1 MAYTYTL
8 KDIIEITGVTK
19 RTLHYYDEIGLLV
32 PNKNDKNYRV
42 YKQQDLEKLQKILI
56 LKSFD
61 FDITKIKQYISYDN
75 EQLRKLLSE
84 QVSKLDKKI
93 SDL

>member
-61 FDITKIKQYISYDN
+61 FDIAKIKLYISYDN

>member
-61 FDITKIKQYISYDN
+61 FDISKIKQYISYDN

>member
-42 YKQQDLEKLQKILI
+42 YKQQDLENYKN
-56 LKSFD
+56 FN
-61 FDITKIKQYISYDN
+61 T
-75 EQLRKLLSE
+75 
-84 QVSKLDKKI
+84 QVF
-93 SDL
+93 

>member
-32 PNKNDKNYRV
+32 PDKNDKNYRV

-56 LKSFD
+56 LKSFEVKSRLLCKMLYNV
-61 FDITKIKQYISYDN
+61 FTISTYQN
-75 EQLRKLLSE
+75 
-84 QVSKLDKKI
+84 
-93 SDL
+93 

>member
-19 RTLHYYDEIGLLV
+19 RTLYYYED
-32 PNKNDKNYRV
+32 KNDKNYRV

-61 FDITKIKQYISYDN
+61 FDIAKIKQY
-75 EQLRKLLSE
+75 
-84 QVSKLDKKI
+84 
-93 SDL
+93 

>member
-32 PNKNDKNYRV
+32 PDVNSG
-42 YKQQDLEKLQKILI
+42 
-56 LKSFD
+56 LKMLFYGGLKMSF
-61 FDITKIKQYISYDN
+61 FSG
-75 EQLRKLLSE
+75 
-84 QVSKLDKKI
+84 
-93 SDL
+93 

>member
-56 LKSFD
+56 L
-61 FDITKIKQYISYDN
+61 
-75 EQLRKLLSE
+75 
-84 QVSKLDKKI
+84 
-93 SDL
+93 

>member
-32 PNKNDKNYRV
+32 PDKNDKNYRV
-42 YKQQDLEKLQKILI
+42 YKQQDLEKITKNFNTQVFLILI
-56 LKSFD
+56 SLK
-61 FDITKIKQYISYDN
+61 
-75 EQLRKLLSE
+75 
-84 QVSKLDKKI
+84 
-93 SDL
+93 